1 MNRIYRLVW
10 SHALNAFVV
19 VSELATTQGKKHS
32 VTHDARR
39 TGMTPPLLLALGLLG
54 SWAGSA
60 RAGDPRLDELLS
72 IADKYAPSVSS
83 GVEVP
88 LNAQSS
94 MRARV
99 DVGPAAAASPGSTT
113 SPSSS
118 AAAPPRPATLA
129 ASLDT
134 ALIAGTLQGDAS
146 VRAQLAAVRAAAD
159 LGLTVTAN
167 DLPSVL
173 RDELAAPAGRV
184 VAHVADGVAPVVEK
198 VAPRTRARVQP
209 RAQALAAGVATSG
222 RQLATG
228 DAGGALATALA
239 TLAQSAQGTLTD
251 APALGQALIDDK
263 RHLLQGTGQVVT
275 SVADKL
281 LPGREN
287 LLGPVKDA
295 VATTVGLVEGG
306 GDGRLPNSLGEV
318 VIGTTGAIDTGVRG
332 VGGKLGQGVAAV
344 TGSPVLGHT
353 VTGVTAQVGGGVQQ
367 IGGQVVAGNVP
378 AVVSQANHTVQGVVG
393 TTLGG
398 LDGVLAGSTGGSV
411 GLTAVGTT
419 VNGVLAQVGGSVD
432 GLLKGQGGSSQPVA
446 QALAG
451 AVGDVVGTAG
461 ATTAQLLSTAPQQ
474 TVPVALNGVGQT
486 VANLGQTLAATP
498 AVGDVLVHAGT
509 GVQATAQQLGSG
521 NVGGAV
527 GSVTGTVQTALQDL
541 TAGLGQ
547 VGDGGAGN
555 VGATLGGVVTQTGN
569 VVEQI
574 TGSLGSALN
583 SAGGGSGAGAALGNT
598 VTQVGTTVGQV
609 TDTLGGA
616 LAGAGNGSGGTGNL
630 GATLGGVVTQTGN
643 VAEHVTGSLGS
654 ALNSAGGGSG
664 AGAAL
669 GNTVTQVG
677 TTVGQVTDTLGGAL
691 AGAGNGSGGT
701 GNLGAT
707 LGGVVTQTGN
717 VAEQITGSLGS
728 ALNSAG
734 GGSGAGA
741 ALGNT
746 VTQVGTTVGQVTDTL
761 GGALAGAGNGS
772 GGTGNLGATLGGVV
786 TQTGNVAEQITGSLG
801 SALSSAGGGG
811 GAGAAL
817 GNTVTQVGT
826 TVGQVT
832 DTLGG
837 ALAGAGNGSGGTG
850 NLGAT
855 LGGVVTQTGNVAE
868 QVTGSLGS
876 ALSSAGG
883 GSGAGAALGNT
894 VTQVGT
900 TVSQVTGTLGGAL
913 AGSGGGTGTG
923 GGNPVGQA
931 VTGLLGGVTQTVGNV
946 VGSVAGNVVNGV
958 TGGVAPVVSG
968 VGQTLGNTVGAVT
981 GSTALASTVTG
992 ATGSLASGLT
1002 QVGGELQQGD
1012 LGGAVGSLGN
1022 TIGTVGS
1029 GAITGVTG
1037 AVGGLTGSTSG
1048 TGGLGGT
1055 LGGVVGG
1062 IGSGL
1067 GNVVGG
1073 LTGAAPAAAPTVPPQ
1088 VGSPGLIIGTGG
1100 LTGSLGGLLDSTT
1113 TGLFGGDGYVRNG
1126 DLAVSNANFQQGYA
1140 VTNVL
1145 GVPVVNTT
1153 PVGTLLNGVGGAAT
1167 GGNSHL
1173 TLLGGVTSDSY
1184 LYNINNGN
1192 PGGLLG
1198 LLLPDGSPAWAGQC
1212 ANLLGLATTDC
1223 WAVNAAQDYQVLIG
1237 DGAYSNGSKE
1247 VVIGTNARHQ
1257 LAAQDADLAFPGAG
1271 RDDPNNP
1278 TGVPTADYDARL
1290 GHSVVIGDNATGTAN
1305 AQTLLGAGATSNK
1318 ANTVALGY
1326 LSNADRGGQDN
1337 YMAYGLT
1344 SARTSIGEVAVGSA
1358 GRERQ
1363 ITHVAAGS
1371 AATDAVNVEQ
1381 LQGAINQINQV
1392 DIFAVT
1398 YDTDASGNPDYS
1410 RVTLGTVGSATA
1422 TVIGNLAAGEV
1433 SLNSTEAING
1443 AQLYALGQGT
1453 SLHLGGG
1460 STVDANGVP
1469 TAPTY
1474 VINNI
1479 GNDGSVSIGTY
1490 DNVGSA
1496 LAAISQSLGNIDPA
1510 AADVLAVHYDADASG
1525 NALNHV
1531 TLAGAGTGAAVGI
1544 SNVADGTIA
1553 LGSTDAVTGGQLFQ
1567 THEELAAFL
1576 GGTTAYDSATGTWTA
1591 PQFAISSF
1599 DANGNVTVSTYHD
1612 VTTAFGAVDGSLTN
1626 LNNRVRNISVN
1637 SSPYL
1642 AVNSTGGAA
1651 AADGDEGV
1659 ALGPDASASGEGS
1672 LALGSGA
1679 VASASGSIALGSGSV
1694 ASRANSVSVG
1704 SVGNER
1710 QIVNVAAG
1718 AVAQGSTDA
1727 VNGGQLYATNSQVA
1741 NYFGGTTTYDSNTGT
1756 WTGPSFNITSVS
1768 TTGGTTRTT
1777 YNNVSSAFEAVD
1789 GSIVNINQRI
1799 DNLQDGAGSEYF
1811 SVNSTGAPAA
1821 ATGAEAIAIGP
1832 QATATAANSVA
1843 LGAGAVADRANA
1855 VSVGSAGNERQVIN
1869 VADGTTATDAVNVR
1883 QLQASQAGTVRY
1895 DTTNGQT
1902 NYGSVTLGQGNT
1914 PTQVH
1919 NVAAGTADNDAVN
1932 LGQLKSGM
1940 ADAMDWSKNYTDSR
1954 IQGLDNR
1961 ASAGV
1966 ASAMAMAG
1974 LPQPYEAGRS
1984 MASVAASTY
1993 NGESGIA
2000 VGIAGV
2006 TEGGRWIYKVS
2017 GSTNS
2022 RGEGG
2027 VSVGAGIQW

>member
-39 TGMTPPLLLALGLLG
+39 GRMASPLLLTLGLLG
-54 SWAGSA
+54 SWAGTA

-72 IADKYAPSVSS
+72 LADKYAPTVSS
-83 GVEVP
+83 GVDASP
-88 LNAQSS
+88 SAPSA
-94 MRARV
+94 ARV
-99 DVGPAAAASPGSTT
+99 RIAADPAVAISLSSTT

-134 ALIAGTLQGDAS
+134 ALLAGSLQGDAE
-146 VRAQLAAVRAAAD
+146 VRAQLSAVRAAAD
-159 LGLTVTAN
+159 LGLTVTAD
-167 DLPSVL
+167 DLPHTL
-173 RDELAAPAGRV
+173 RDGLAGPAHAVAARAAEVVAPAI
-184 VAHVADGVAPVVEK
+184 DK

-228 DAGGALATALA
+228 DAGGALATAVA

-306 GDGRLPNSLGEV
+306 GDGRVPDSLGEV
-318 VIGTTGAIDTGVRG
+318 VIGTTRAIDAGVRG
-332 VGGKLGQGVAAV
+332 VGGKLGQAVAGA
-344 TGSPVLGHT
+344 TGSTALGAT
-353 VTGVTAQVGGGVQQ
+353 ISGVTTQLGGGVKQV
-367 IGGQVVAGNVP
+367 GGQVVAGNVP

-398 LDGVLAGSTGGSV
+398 LDGVLAGTTGGSV
-411 GLTAVGTT
+411 GLTAVGST
-419 VNGVLAQVGGSVD
+419 VNGVLTQVGGSVD
-432 GLLKGQGGSSQPVA
+432 GLLNGQAGSAQPVA
-446 QALAG
+446 QALVG
-451 AVGDVVGTAG
+451 AVGDVVGTVG
-461 ATTAQLLSTAPQQ
+461 ATTAQLLSTTPQQ
-474 TVPVALNGVGQT
+474 TVPVALDGVGQT
-486 VANLGQTLAATP
+486 VANLGQALAATP
-498 AVGDVLVHAGT
+498 AVGDVLVHAGS
-509 GVQATAQQLGSG
+509 GVQETAQQLGSG
-521 NVGGAV
+521 HVGGAL
-527 GSVTGTVQTALQDL
+527 GSVAGTAQTALQDL

-547 VGDGGAGN
+547 VGNGGAGS
-555 VGATLGGVVTQTGN
+555 VGATLGGVVTQTG
-569 VVEQI
+569 Q
-574 TGSLGSALN
+574 
-583 SAGGGSGAGAALGNT
+583 
-598 VTQVGTTVGQV
+598 
-609 TDTLGGA
+609 
-616 LAGAGNGSGGTGNL
+616 
-630 GATLGGVVTQTGN
+630 
-643 VAEHVTGSLGS
+643 
-654 ALNSAGGGSG
+654 
-664 AGAAL
+664 
-669 GNTVTQVG
+669 
-677 TTVGQVTDTLGGAL
+677 
-691 AGAGNGSGGT
+691 
-701 GNLGAT
+701 
-707 LGGVVTQTGN
+707 
-717 VAEQITGSLGS
+717 
-728 ALNSAG
+728 
-734 GGSGAGA
+734 
-741 ALGNT
+741 
-746 VTQVGTTVGQVTDTL
+746 
-761 GGALAGAGNGS
+761 
-772 GGTGNLGATLGGVV
+772 
-786 TQTGNVAEQITGSLG
+786 
-801 SALSSAGGGG
+801 
-811 GAGAAL
+811 
-817 GNTVTQVGT
+817 
-826 TVGQVT
+826 
-832 DTLGG
+832 
-837 ALAGAGNGSGGTG
+837 
-850 NLGAT
+850 
-855 LGGVVTQTGNVAE
+855 VAE

-900 TVSQVTGTLGGAL
+900 TVGQVTDTLGDALAGAGSGSGGTGPLGATLGGVVTQTGQVAEQVTGSLGSALNSAGGGSGAGAALGNTVTQVGTTVSQVTGALGGAL
-913 AGSGGGTGTG
+913 AGTGSGTGTG
-923 GGNPVGQA
+923 GGNPVGNA
-931 VTGLLGGVTQTVGNV
+931 VTGVLGGVTQTVGNV

-958 TGGVAPVVSG
+958 TGGIAPVVSG
-968 VGQTLGNTVGAVT
+968 VGQTLGDTVGAVT
-981 GSTALASTVTG
+981 GSTALDNTVTG
-992 ATGSLASGLT
+992 ATGSLSSGLA

-1012 LGGAVGSLGN
+1012 LVGAVGALGN

-1029 GAITGVTG
+1029 GTVTGVTG

-1073 LTGAAPAAAPTVPPQ
+1073 LTGASPAAAPTVPPQ

-1145 GVPVVNTT
+1145 GIPVVNTT
-1153 PVGTLLNGVGGAAT
+1153 PVGTLLDGVGGAAT

-1271 RDDPNNP
+1271 RDDPDNP

-1290 GHSVVIGDNATGTAN
+1290 GHSVVIGDDATGTAN

-1433 SLNSTEAING
+1433 SLTSTEAING

-1510 AADVLAVHYDADASG
+1510 AADGLAVHYDADASG

-1531 TLAGAGTGAAVGI
+1531 TLAGDGTGAAVGI

-1576 GGTTAYDSATGTWTA
+1576 GGTTAYDSSTGTWTA

-1599 DANGNVTVSTYHD
+1599 DANGNVTVSTYND

-1651 AADGDEGV
+1651 AADGNEGV

-1679 VASASGSIALGSGSV
+1679 VASANGSIALGSGSV
-1694 ASRANSVSVG
+1694 ANRANSLSVG
-1704 SVGNER
+1704 SVGGER

-1718 AVAQGSTDA
+1718 TVAQGSTDA
-1727 VNGGQLYATNSQVA
+1727 VNGGQLYDTHRNVA
-1741 NYFGGTTTYDSNTGT
+1741 NYFGGTTTYDSSTGT
-1756 WTGPSFNITSVS
+1756 WTGPSFQITSVN
-1768 TTGGTTRTT
+1768 TTGGTTTGS

-1799 DNLQDGAGSEYF
+1799 DNLQDGAGNAYF
-1811 SVNSTGAPAA
+1811 SVNSTAAPAA
-1821 ATGAEAIAIGP
+1821 ATGAEAVAIGP
-1832 QATATAANSVA
+1832 QATASAANSVA

-1869 VADGTTATDAVNVR
+1869 VADGTAATDAVNVR
-1883 QLQASQAGTVRY
+1883 QLQASQSGTVRY

-1984 MASVAASTY
+1984 MASLAASTY

>member
-10 SHALNAFVV
+10 SHTLNAFVV
-19 VSELATTQGKKHS
+19 VSELATSQGKKHS
-32 VTHDARR
+32 TTHDARR
-39 TGMTPPLLLALGLLG
+39 SWMAPPLLLTLGLLG
-54 SWAGSA
+54 SWAGTA
-60 RAGDPRLDELLS
+60 RAGDPRLDELLN
-72 IADKYAPSVSS
+72 IADKYTPSVSG
-83 GVEVP
+83 GVDVQ
-88 LNAQSS
+88 LAAQSPV
-94 MRARV
+94 RV
-99 DVGPAAAASPGSTT
+99 RIDVGQAPAVSPGSTT

-118 AAAPPRPATLA
+118 AAAPPRPAALA
-129 ASLDT
+129 ASLD
-134 ALIAGTLQGDAS
+134 IATLSGTLQGDAS
-146 VRAQLAAVRAAAD
+146 VRAQVAAVRAAAD

-167 DLPSVL
+167 DLPETL
-173 RDELAAPAGRV
+173 RARLGEPVAQGVANATQVAGRV
-184 VAHVADGVAPVVEK
+184 GDK
-198 VAPRTRARVQP
+198 LAPRTSARVQSRSQP
-209 RAQALAAGVATSG
+209 LAAGVSRSG
-222 RQLATG
+222 QQLAAG
-228 DAGGALATALA
+228 DAGAALATAVA
-239 TLAQSAQGTLTD
+239 TLVQSAQGTITD

-263 RHLLQGTGQVVT
+263 RHLLQGTGEVVT
-275 SVADKL
+275 AVADKL

-287 LLGPVKDA
+287 LLGPVKDTL
-295 VATTVGLVEGG
+295 ATTVGLVEGG
-306 GDGRLPNSLGEV
+306 NGRLPTSLGEV
-318 VIGTTGAIDTGVRG
+318 VIGTTTTVNAGVRNL
-332 VGGKLGQGVAAV
+332 GGKLGQTLTGV
-344 TGSPVLGHT
+344 TGSAALGNT
-353 VTGVTAQVGGGVQQ
+353 VSGVTTQAGGGVQQ
-367 IGGQVVAGNVP
+367 IGGQLVAGNVP
-378 AVVSQANHTVQGVVG
+378 AVVGQANQTVQGVVG

-398 LDGVLAGSTGGSV
+398 LDSVLAGTTGGSV
-411 GLTAVGTT
+411 GLTAVGTQ
-419 VNGVLAQVGGSVD
+419 VNGVLTQVGTRVD
-432 GLLKGQGGSSQPVA
+432 GLLNGQLGTSQPVA
-446 QALAG
+446 QAVGG
-451 AVGDVVGTAG
+451 AVGDVVDTVG

-486 VANLGQTLAATP
+486 VANLGQSLAATP
-498 AVGDVLVHAGT
+498 ALGNVLGHAGS
-509 GVQATAQQLGSG
+509 GVQTTAQQLGSG
-521 NVGGAV
+521 NVGGAL
-527 GSVTGTVQTALQDL
+527 GSVATTAQTALQDV
-541 TAGLGQ
+541 TTGLGQ
-547 VGDGGAGN
+547 IGNGGANGVGTVLGGVVTQTGNVAEQVTGSLGSALSSAGGGTGAGAALGTTVTQVGTTVGQVTDTLGGALAGVGGGNGGAGN
-555 VGATLGGVVTQTGN
+555 VGATLGNVVTQTGTVAEQVTGSLGSALGSAGGGTGAGAALGTTVTQVGTTVGQVTDTLGGALAGVGGGNGGAGNVGETLGNVVTQTGN
-569 VVEQI
+569 VAEQV
-574 TGSLGSALN
+574 TGSLGSALS
-583 SAGGGSGAGAALGNT
+583 SAGGGTGAGAALGNT

-616 LAGAGNGSGGTGNL
+616 LAGVGGGTG
-630 GATLGGVVTQTGN
+630 GAGDVGETLGNVVTQAGN
-643 VAEHVTGSLGS
+643 VAEQVTGSLGS
-654 ALNSAGGGSG
+654 ALSSAGGGTG

-691 AGAGNGSGGT
+691 AGVGGGTGGAGNVGEVVTGVVSQVGGLLGGLTGGT
-701 GNLGAT
+701 GN
-707 LGGVVTQTGN
+707 GN
-717 VAEQITGSLGS
+717 G
-728 ALNSAG
+728 
-734 GGSGAGA
+734 
-741 ALGNT
+741 
-746 VTQVGTTVGQVTDTL
+746 
-761 GGALAGAGNGS
+761 GAGN
-772 GGTGNLGATLGGVV
+772 
-786 TQTGNVAEQITGSLG
+786 
-801 SALSSAGGGG
+801 
-811 GAGAAL
+811 
-817 GNTVTQVGT
+817 
-826 TVGQVT
+826 
-832 DTLGG
+832 
-837 ALAGAGNGSGGTG
+837 
-850 NLGAT
+850 
-855 LGGVVTQTGNVAE
+855 
-868 QVTGSLGS
+868 
-876 ALSSAGG
+876 
-883 GSGAGAALGNT
+883 
-894 VTQVGT
+894 
-900 TVSQVTGTLGGAL
+900 
-913 AGSGGGTGTG
+913 
-923 GGNPVGQA
+923 A

-958 TGGVAPVVSG
+958 TSGVSPVVTG
-968 VGQTLGNTVGAVT
+968 VGQTLGDTVGAVT
-981 GSTALASTVTG
+981 GSTTLDDTVTG
-992 ATGSLASGLT
+992 ATGALAGGLAQT
-1002 QVGGELQQGD
+1002 GSELQQGD
-1012 LGGAVGSLGN
+1012 LTGAVGSLGN
-1022 TIGTVGS
+1022 TVGTVGS
-1029 GAITGVTG
+1029 GVVTGVTNT
-1037 AVGGLTGSTSG
+1037 VGGLTGSTSG
-1048 TGGLGGT
+1048 TGGLGNT

-1073 LTGAAPAAAPTVPPQ
+1073 LTGATPAAAPTVPAQ

-1100 LTGSLGGLLDSTT
+1100 LTGSLSDLLGSTT

-1145 GVPVVNTT
+1145 GIPVVNTT
-1153 PVGTLLNGVGGAAT
+1153 PVGTLLDAVGGAAT

-1192 PGGLLG
+1192 PGGILG
-1198 LLLPDGSPAWAGQC
+1198 LVLPDGSPAWAAQC

-1247 VVIGTNARHQ
+1247 VVIGTNARHE
-1257 LAAQDADLAFPGAG
+1257 LAAQDADVAFPGAG

-1290 GHSVVIGDNATGTAN
+1290 GHSVVIGDDATGTAN

-1344 SARTSIGEVAVGSA
+1344 TSRTSIGEVAVGSA

-1371 AATDAVNVEQ
+1371 SATDAVNVEQ

-1433 SLNSTEAING
+1433 SLDSTEAING

-1496 LAAISQSLGNIDPA
+1496 LEAISQSLGNIDIDAP
-1510 AADVLAVHYDADASG
+1510 DGLAVHYDADASG
-1525 NALNHV
+1525 NALNHI
-1531 TLAGAGTGAAVGI
+1531 TLDGDGTGAPVGI

-1576 GGTTAYDSATGTWTA
+1576 GGTTAYDSTTNTWAA

-1599 DANGNVTVSTYHD
+1599 DANGNVTVSTYND
-1612 VTTAFGAVDGSLTN
+1612 VTSAFGAVDGSLTN

-1659 ALGPDASASGEGS
+1659 ALGPDASASGDAS

-1679 VASASGSIALGSGSV
+1679 VASATGSIALGSGSV
-1694 ASRANSVSVG
+1694 ANRANSVSVG

-1718 AVAQGSTDA
+1718 EVAQGSTDA
-1727 VNGGQLYATNSQVA
+1727 VNGGQLYATNSTVA
-1741 NYFGGTTTYDSNTGT
+1741 NYFGGTTTYNSSTGT

-1768 TTGGTTRTT
+1768 TTGGTTSNT

-1799 DNLQDGAGSEYF
+1799 DNIQDGAGSEYF

-1869 VADGTTATDAVNVR
+1869 VADGTAATDAVNLR

-1895 DTTNGQT
+1895 DTVNNTT
-1902 NYGSVTLGQGNT
+1902 NYGSLTLGQGNT
-1914 PTQVH
+1914 MTQVH
-1919 NVAAGTADNDAVN
+1919 NVANGTADNDAVN

-1954 IQGLDNR
+1954 IESLNNE

-1984 MASVAASTY
+1984 MASIAASTF

-2000 VGIAGV
+2000 VGLAGV
-2006 TEGGRWIYKVS
+2006 TEGGRWIYKLS